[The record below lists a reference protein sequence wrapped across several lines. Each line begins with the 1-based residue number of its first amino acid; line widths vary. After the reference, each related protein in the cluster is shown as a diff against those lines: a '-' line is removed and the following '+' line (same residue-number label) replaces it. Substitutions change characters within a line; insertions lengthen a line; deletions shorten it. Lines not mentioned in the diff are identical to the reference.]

1 MRGGHG
7 STGDGVGGSG
17 GANPGRKDILTGSED
32 VDNGTIVGEGG
43 AGVALV
49 DRSNRQSVRS
59 GSRAGI

>member
-49 DRSNRQSVRS
+49 DRSNR
-59 GSRAGI
+59 